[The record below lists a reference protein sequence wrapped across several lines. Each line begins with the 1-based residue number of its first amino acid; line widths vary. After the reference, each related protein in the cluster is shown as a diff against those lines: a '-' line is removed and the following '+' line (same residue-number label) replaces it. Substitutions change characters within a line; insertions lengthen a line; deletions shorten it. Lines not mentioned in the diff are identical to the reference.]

1 MIQGKIWLEIK
12 KRKRKENTSK
22 CLQTWRNMNQK
33 EKDQW
38 IEKGSSSKQKW
49 GILKYLPAEISSEMM
64 EISSLK
70 DEKKEIKTGQKWGMT
85 I

>member
-38 IEKGSSSKQKW
+38 IEKDAMVAAHGS
-49 GILKYLPAEISSEMM
+49 
-64 EISSLK
+64 
-70 DEKKEIKTGQKWGMT
+70 
-85 I
+85 